1 MDTFGQFRAV
11 HTSGLVITKQEEV
24 AALALLFD
32 KTYLPRNLEL
42 VVEFSKA
49 FRFEEFPDLREGG
62 LWLQPEGGDAI
73 DVALCEIGFNKGSDP
88 FRGLSPDERRTAK
101 HYLLASMNF
110 HYWNRC
116 LFGEVFETNAFEGNP
131 SKVELLERGSSS
143 RNYRY
148 RVTLPLQMTK
158 GDVDDIPRH
167 LDLWYVPVMTLSPP
181 ASVPVT
187 HAPQL
192 AALLGMKAVEI
203 VLPSTK
209 AAHPEVILEARHR
222 LKDHLPPFWSAML
235 KLSVDLR
242 TMIKEGEST
251 QRFSNEARFLVD
263 TVVRP
268 ALIDLRT
275 KLEKERRDWFFK
287 ILSPIQKGARLLIG
301 TPSLTQQQLITNALV
316 LASGV
321 AMSAAE
327 NMRTIDA
334 LKREAGL
341 TFLLELSAII
351 DGQTA
356 AG

>member
-42 VVEFSKA
+42 VIEFSKA
-49 FRFEEFPDLREGG
+49 FRFKEFPDLRKGG
-62 LWLQPEGGDAI
+62 LRLQPEGGDAI
-73 DVALCEIGFNKGSDP
+73 DIALCEIGFNKGPDP
-88 FRGLSPDERRTAK
+88 LRGLSPDERRTAQ
-101 HYLLASMNF
+101 HYLLVSMNF

-116 LFGEVFETNAFEGNP
+116 LFGEVFETNAFREGNP
-131 SKVELLERGSSS
+131 LKVELLKRRSSS
-143 RNYRY
+143 PKYRY
-148 RVTLPLQMTK
+148 RMTLQPLEMTE
-158 GDVDDIPRH
+158 GDLDDIPRH
-167 LDLWYVPVMTLSPP
+167 LDLGYVPVTTLSPP
-181 ASVPVT
+181 ASVPVA

-251 QRFSNEARFLVD
+251 QRFSDEARFLVD
-263 TVVRP
+263 TVV
-268 ALIDLRT
+268 
-275 KLEKERRDWFFK
+275 
-287 ILSPIQKGARLLIG
+287 
-301 TPSLTQQQLITNALV
+301 PSCAH
-316 LASGV
+316 
-321 AMSAAE
+321 
-327 NMRTIDA
+327 
-334 LKREAGL
+334 
-341 TFLLELSAII
+341 
-351 DGQTA
+351 
-356 AG
+356 